1 SRRRPASPSRGK
13 RVTDAALPAGSMPLG
28 SSRLALARL
37 IALLLP
43 LGLLGGALGSQYLGG
58 LHPCEMCYWQRWPH
72 GAAILLAA
80 LAFTGPAESSRSRV
94 LTLGA
99 ALAIAVSGAIGV
111 YHAGVE
117 LGIFEGLTA
126 CTATGAI
133 TLDDILSTPL
143 VRCDQ
148 VQWSFLGISMA
159 GWNALL
165 SLGGA
170 ALIAVLA
177 LRAATR

>member
-1 SRRRPASPSRGK
+1 
-13 RVTDAALPAGSMPLG
+13 MPLG
-28 SSRLALARL
+28 LTRAAVARL

-72 GAAILLAA
+72 GGAILLAA
-80 LAFTGPAESSRSRV
+80 LAFTSPAESRRSRT
-94 LTLGA
+94 LTLLG
-99 ALAIAVSGAIGV
+99 ALAIAISGAIGV

-117 LGIFEGLTA
+117 LGIFEGITT
-126 CTATGAI
+126 CTAMASGGSTADLLKQI
-133 TLDDILSTPL
+133 TQAPL

-159 GWNALL
+159 GWNAIL
-165 SLGGA
+165 SLLGA
-170 ALIAVLA
+170 ATIAFLTK
-177 LRAATR
+177 AAK

>member
-1 SRRRPASPSRGK
+1 
-13 RVTDAALPAGSMPLG
+13 MPLG
-28 SSRLALARL
+28 LTRAAVARL

-80 LAFTGPAESSRSRV
+80 LAFTSPAESRRSRT
-94 LTLGA
+94 LTLLG
-99 ALAIAVSGAIGV
+99 ALAIAISGAIGV

-117 LGIFEGLTA
+117 LGIFEGITT
-126 CTATGAI
+126 CTAMASGGSTADLLKQI
-133 TLDDILSTPL
+133 TQAPL

-159 GWNALL
+159 GWNAIL
-165 SLGGA
+165 SLLGA
-170 ALIAVLA
+170 ATIAFLTK
-177 LRAATR
+177 AAK

>member
-1 SRRRPASPSRGK
+1 
-13 RVTDAALPAGSMPLG
+13 MPLG
-28 SSRLALARL
+28 LTRPALARL
-37 IALLLP
+37 VALLLP

-72 GAAILLAA
+72 GAAIVLAG
-80 LAFTGPAESSRSRV
+80 LAFTGPARSSRSRM
-94 LTLGA
+94 LTLLA
-99 ALAIAVSGAIGV
+99 AAAIAVSGLIGV

-117 LGIFEGLTA
+117 IGVFEGLTA
-126 CTATGAI
+126 CTATGAV
-133 TLDDILSTPL
+133 TLNDILTTPL

-159 GWNALL
+159 GWNAIL

-170 ALIAVLA
+170 ILIAFLA
-177 LRAATR
+177 LKAANR

>member
-1 SRRRPASPSRGK
+1 MNE
-13 RVTDAALPAGSMPLG
+13 AALAPERGLLRIGNAE
-28 SSRLALARL
+28 AARL

-43 LGLLGGALGSQYLGG
+43 LGLLGGALGSQYIGG

-80 LAFTGPAESSRSRV
+80 ASFTAPAASPRSR
-94 LTLGA
+94 LMTLLA
-99 ALAIAVSGAIGV
+99 AAGIAVSGVIGV

-117 LGIFEGLTA
+117 AGIFEGFTT
-126 CTATGAI
+126 CTTTRGM
-133 TLDDILSTPL
+133 TLQDIVNSPL

-148 VQWSFLGISMA
+148 VQWSLFGVSMA
-159 GWNALL
+159 GWNAIL

-170 ALIAVLA
+170 ALIVA
-177 LRAATR
+177 LSVKGRRA

>member
-1 SRRRPASPSRGK
+1 
-13 RVTDAALPAGSMPLG
+13 MPLG
-28 SSRLALARL
+28 LTRPALARL

-72 GAAILLAA
+72 GAAIVLAA
-80 LAFTGPAESSRSRV
+80 LAFTASAESSRSRA
-94 LTLGA
+94 LTLLA

-126 CTATGAI
+126 CTATGAV
-133 TLDDILSTPL
+133 TLQDILATPL

-148 VQWSFLGISMA
+148 VQWAFLGISMA
-159 GWNALL
+159 GWNAIL

-170 ALIAVLA
+170 AVIAFLSLRLA
-177 LRAATR
+177 SK